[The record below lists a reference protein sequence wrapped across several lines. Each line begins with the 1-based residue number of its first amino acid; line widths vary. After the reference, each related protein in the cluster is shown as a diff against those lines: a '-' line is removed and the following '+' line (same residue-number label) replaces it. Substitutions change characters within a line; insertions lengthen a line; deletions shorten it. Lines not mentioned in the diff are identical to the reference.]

1 VKSMTLRLD
10 DGQARE
16 LAAVA
21 RADNIPISEF
31 IREAIS
37 SQIEARRQNDEFRAR
52 LRGVMDED
60 REILERL
67 AQ

>member
-1 VKSMTLRLD
+1 MTLRLD